1 MHMCVCYVS
10 CTPSVSLVKAQT
22 LYRRTGFM
30 YVSVY
35 MFSSAVRSVVL
46 PSFPSTRGGGGRGL
60 AIADSHHKLDI
71 IGVE

>member
-1 MHMCVCYVS
+1 MLKCM
-10 CTPSVSLVKAQT
+10 
-22 LYRRTGFM
+22 
-30 YVSVY
+30 
-35 MFSSAVRSVVL
+35 MFLSAARSVVL